1 MNHTLMSHLLDSLE
15 AAESSGA
22 LLSSSAENIRKM
34 LARGSSPLA
43 EAVILELAES
53 GRWDELNNRFF
64 RTLAF
69 GTGGL
74 RGKTIGEVVTRAE
87 AGPGRPD
94 GRPEHACIGTNAMN
108 EYNIV
113 RATRG
118 LAIYVR
124 EWHVKGGR
132 PGRPSIAISYDTRF
146 FSREFADLAARVM
159 TDLGCDALLFESPR
173 STPEL
178 SFAVRYKNA
187 VAGINITASHNPPGY
202 NGYKVY
208 FDDGGQVV
216 EPHATAIIDLVNA
229 GDGDSYEPLPEAAR
243 GQVIKIGREIDE
255 AYMARLE
262 TLIVDPELFHRKP
275 ALKTVYTPLHG
286 VGGVIIVP
294 MLHRLGVECYPVPSQ
309 MVPDGLFPTVKSPN
323 PEYPEALSLGIA
335 LADVEK
341 ADLVQAT
348 DPDDDRMGV
357 AARDASGKLVLLTG
371 NQIGSLLVWYR
382 LKRFFEKGIL
392 TGANRDHAVVIK
404 SLVTT
409 DLQKEIALSFGVHC
423 VETLTGFKYI
433 GAKQRAY
440 EEKLPAEIQASYRTL
455 SEEATREA
463 RLKDSLFFVF
473 GGEESYGYN
482 TGDFVRDKDGNAA
495 VICFAEVA
503 AYAASEGITVVTL
516 LDRIFS
522 EYGFYLERG
531 ESLTFD
537 GAEGAAKIKKLVDSY
552 AGDPPDEIEGAK
564 VLSIL
569 NYATQDLYDS
579 EGELIPKEAMIVFEI
594 AGGWKVAVRPSGTE
608 PKIKYYLYAR
618 EKPASGSF
626 SADELAATKQRVAEG
641 LEKLWQWLKKDA
653 QQRAD
658 AGKSAT

>member
-1 MNHTLMSHLLDSLE
+1 MSILLDSIAAAE
-15 AAESSGA
+15 AAGT
-22 LLSSSAENIRKM
+22 LLSTSTENIRTM

-43 EAVILELAES
+43 EAVIAELAAS

-74 RGKTIGEVVTRAE
+74 RGKTIGEVVTKAE
-87 AGPGRPD
+87 AGLGRPD
-94 GRPEHACIGTNAMN
+94 GRPEYACIGTNAMN
-108 EYNIV
+108 EYNIA

-118 LAIYVR
+118 LATYVR
-124 EWHVKGGR
+124 EWHVREGK

-146 FSREFADLAARVM
+146 FSREFADLAAKVM
-159 TDLGCDALLFESPR
+159 TDLGCDALLFEGPR

-178 SFAVRYKNA
+178 SFAVRYKKA
-187 VAGINITASHNPPGY
+187 AAGINITASHNPPGY

-216 EPHATAIIDLVNA
+216 APHDKGIIDLVNA
-229 GDGDSYEPLPEAAR
+229 GDDSYQALPESAR
-243 GQVIKIGREIDE
+243 GEVIKIGREIDE
-255 AYMARLE
+255 AYMERLE
-262 TLIVDPELFHRKP
+262 KLIVDPELFCRAPK
-275 ALKTVYTPLHG
+275 LKTVFTPLHG

-294 MLHRLGVECYPVPSQ
+294 MLHRLGVECIPVPSQ

-323 PEYPEALSLGIA
+323 PEYPEALRLGME
-335 LADVEK
+335 LAEIEK
-341 ADLVQAT
+341 ADIVQAT

-357 AARDASGKLVLLTG
+357 AARDESGKLVLLTG
-371 NQIGSLLVWYR
+371 NQIGSLMVWYR
-382 LKRFFEKGIL
+382 LQRLFEKGIL
-392 TGANRDHAVVIK
+392 NEENCDRAVVVK

-409 DLQKEIALSFGVHC
+409 DLQKEIARGFGVRC

-440 EEKLPAEIQASYRTL
+440 EEKLPAGIRDRYREL
-455 SEEATREA
+455 SEEETRAA
-463 RLKDSLFFVF
+463 RLKNSLFFVF

-503 AYAASEGITVVTL
+503 AYAASKGITVVTL
-516 LDRIFS
+516 LDRIYS

-531 ESLTFD
+531 ESLNFE

-552 AGDPPDEIEGAK
+552 AGNPPGEIAGGK
-564 VLSIL
+564 VISVL
-569 NYATQDLYDS
+569 NYDTQDIRDS
-579 EGELIPKEAMIVFEI
+579 EGELLPKEAMIVFEVE
-594 AGGWKVAVRPSGTE
+594 GGWKVAVRPSGTE
-608 PKIKYYLYAR
+608 PKIKYYLYAT
-618 EKPASGSF
+618 EKPATGTF
-626 SADELAATKQRVAEG
+626 TPNELTATKQRVAEG
-641 LEKLWQWLKKDA
+641 LEKLWLWLKADA
-653 QQRAD
+653 AQRA
-658 AGKSAT
+658 A

>member
-1 MNHTLMSHLLDSLE
+1 MSTLLDSIA
-15 AAESSGA
+15 AAETAGT
-22 LLSSSAENIRKM
+22 LLPSAAENIRAM
-34 LARGSSPLA
+34 LARSSSPLA
-43 EAVILELAES
+43 VAVITELADT

-64 RTLAF
+64 QTMAF

-74 RGKTIGEVVTRAE
+74 RGKTIGAVVTAVE

-108 EYNIV
+108 DYNIA

-118 LAIYVR
+118 LATYVR
-124 EWHVKGGR
+124 EWHGR
-132 PGRPSIAISYDTRF
+132 EGKPGRPSICISYDTRF
-146 FSREFADLAARVM
+146 FSREFADLSAKVM
-159 TDLGCDALLFESPR
+159 TELGCDAHLFEGPR

-187 VAGINITASHNPPGY
+187 AAGINITASHNPPGY

-216 EPHATAIIDLVNA
+216 APHDKGIIDLVNA
-229 GDGDSYEPLPEAAR
+229 GDDSYDPLPEGER
-243 GQVIKIGREIDE
+243 GEVIRMGRDIDD
-255 AYMARLE
+255 AYMDRLE
-262 TLIVDPELFHRKP
+262 KLIVDPELFHRIP
-275 ALKTVYTPLHG
+275 RLKTVFTPLHG

-294 MLHRLGVECYPVPSQ
+294 MLHRLGVECIPVTAQ

-323 PEYPEALSLGIA
+323 PEYPEALSLGMK
-335 LADVEK
+335 LADLEK

-371 NQIGSLLVWYR
+371 NQIGSLMVWYR
-382 LKRFFEKGIL
+382 LKRLFEKGVL
-392 TGANRDHAVVIK
+392 TEANRERAVVVK
-404 SLVTT
+404 SLVTS
-409 DLQKEIALSFGVHC
+409 DLQKVIALGFGVKC

-433 GAKQRAY
+433 GSKQRVY
-440 EEKLPAEIQASYRTL
+440 EEKLPAEIRDRYRSL
-455 SEEATREA
+455 SEEETREA
-463 RLKDSLFFVF
+463 RLKDSMFFVF

-516 LDRIFS
+516 LDRIYS

-531 ESLTFD
+531 ESLSFE
-537 GAEGAAKIKKLVDSY
+537 GAEGAAKIRKLVDSY
-552 AGDPPDEIEGAK
+552 AGSPPAEIDGAK
-564 VLSIL
+564 VLSVL
-569 NYATQDLYDS
+569 NYATQDIHDS
-579 EGELIPKEAMIVFEI
+579 EGELLPKEAMITLEI
-594 AGGWKVAVRPSGTE
+594 EGGLKVAVRPSGTE
-608 PKIKYYLYAR
+608 PKIKYYLYAS
-618 EKPASGSF
+618 EEPASGSF
-626 SADELAATKQRVAEG
+626 KPEELTATKLRVAEG
-641 LEKLWQWLKKDA
+641 LENLWQWLK
-653 QQRAD
+653 AD
-658 AGKSAT
+658 AEKRAA

>member
-1 MNHTLMSHLLDSLE
+1 MPTLLDSIA
-15 AAESSGA
+15 AAETAGT
-22 LLSSSAENIRKM
+22 LLASSADNIRKM
-34 LARGSSPLA
+34 LSRGSSSLA
-43 EAVILELAES
+43 ESVVAELAGS

-108 EYNIV
+108 DYNII

-118 LAIYVR
+118 LALYVR
-124 EWHVKGGR
+124 EWHLRENR
-132 PGRPSIAISYDTRF
+132 PGRPSICISYDTRF
-146 FSREFADLAARVM
+146 FSREFADLAAKVM
-159 TDLGCDALLFESPR
+159 TELGCDALLFEGPR

-178 SFAVRYKNA
+178 SYAVRYRNA
-187 VAGINITASHNPPGY
+187 AAGINITASHNPPGY

-208 FDDGGQVV
+208 FDDGGQVIA
-216 EPHATAIIDLVNA
+216 PHDAGIIDLVNE
-229 GDGDSYEPLPEAAR
+229 GDGDSYEPLPESLR
-243 GQVIKIGREIDE
+243 GKVIMIGREIDDS
-255 AYMARLE
+255 YMDRLE
-262 TLIVDPELFHRKP
+262 KLIVDPELFHRKP

-294 MLHRLGVECYPVPSQ
+294 MLHRLGVECIPVPSQ

-323 PEYPEALSLGIA
+323 PEYPEALRLGLE
-335 LADVEK
+335 LAEIEK

-371 NQIGSLLVWYR
+371 NQIGSLIVWYR
-382 LKRFFEKGIL
+382 LKRLFDKGIL
-392 TGANRDHAVVIK
+392 NEANRDHAVVIK

-409 DLQKEIALSFGVHC
+409 DLQKEIALGFGVRC

-433 GAKQRAY
+433 GAKQRMY
-440 EEKLPAEIQASYRTL
+440 EEKLPLEIRSRYREL
-455 SEEATREA
+455 SEEVTRAA

-503 AYAASEGITVVTL
+503 AYAASEGLTVVTL

-552 AGDPPDEIEGAK
+552 AGNPPSEIEGAK
-564 VLSIL
+564 VLSVL
-569 NYATQDLYDS
+569 NYATENVHDS
-579 EGELIPKEAMIVFEI
+579 EGELIPKEAMMVFEI
-594 AGGWKVAVRPSGTE
+594 AGGLKVAVRPSGTE
-608 PKIKYYLYAR
+608 PKIKYYLYAS
-618 EKPASGSF
+618 EQPASGTF
-626 SADELAATKQRVAEG
+626 TAEELAATKVRVADG
-641 LEKLWQWLKKDA
+641 LERLWQWLK
-653 QQRAD
+653 AD
-658 AGKSAT
+658 AGKRAE

>member
-1 MNHTLMSHLLDSLE
+1 MSILLDSIAAAE
-15 AAESSGA
+15 AAGT
-22 LLSSSAENIRKM
+22 LLSTSAENIRTM

-43 EAVILELAES
+43 EAVIAELAAS

-74 RGKTIGEVVTRAE
+74 RGKTIGEVVTKAE
-87 AGPGRPD
+87 AGLGRPD
-94 GRPEHACIGTNAMN
+94 GRPEYACIGTNAMN
-108 EYNIV
+108 EYNIA

-118 LAIYVR
+118 LATYVR
-124 EWHVKGGR
+124 EWHGR
-132 PGRPSIAISYDTRF
+132 EGKPGRPSIAISYDTRF
-146 FSREFADLAARVM
+146 FSREFADLAAKVM
-159 TDLGCDALLFESPR
+159 TDLGCDALLFEGPR

-178 SFAVRYKNA
+178 SFAVRYKKA
-187 VAGINITASHNPPGY
+187 AAGINITASHNPPGY

-216 EPHATAIIDLVNA
+216 APHDKGIIDLVNT
-229 GDGDSYEPLPEAAR
+229 GDDSYEALPESAR
-243 GQVIKIGREIDE
+243 GEVIKIGREIDE
-255 AYMARLE
+255 AYMERLE
-262 TLIVDPELFHRKP
+262 KLIVDPELFRRTP
-275 ALKTVYTPLHG
+275 RLKTVFTPLHG

-294 MLHRLGVECYPVPSQ
+294 MLHRLGVECIPVPSQ

-323 PEYPEALSLGIA
+323 PEYPEALRLGME
-335 LADVEK
+335 LAEIEK
-341 ADLVQAT
+341 ADIVQAT

-357 AARDASGKLVLLTG
+357 AARDESGKLVLLTG
-371 NQIGSLLVWYR
+371 NQIGSLMVWYR
-382 LKRFFEKGIL
+382 LQRLFEKGIL
-392 TGANRDHAVVIK
+392 NEENRDRAVVVK

-409 DLQKEIALSFGVHC
+409 DLQKEIARGFGVRC

-440 EEKLPAEIQASYRTL
+440 EEKLPAGIRDRYREL
-455 SEEATREA
+455 SEEETRAA

-516 LDRIFS
+516 LDRIYS

-531 ESLTFD
+531 ESLNFE

-552 AGDPPDEIEGAK
+552 AGNPPREIAGGK
-564 VLSIL
+564 VTSVL
-569 NYATQDLYDS
+569 NYATQDISDS
-579 EGELIPKEAMIVFEI
+579 EGELLPKEAMIVFEVE
-594 AGGWKVAVRPSGTE
+594 GGWKVAVRPSGTE
-608 PKIKYYLYAR
+608 PKIKYYLYAT
-618 EKPASGSF
+618 EKPASGTLASL
-626 SADELAATKQRVAEG
+626 ELAATKVRVGDG
-641 LEKLWQWLKKDA
+641 LEGLWQWLKL
-653 QQRAD
+653 D
-658 AGKSAT
+658 AGRRAA

>member
-1 MNHTLMSHLLDSLE
+1 MPNLLESIAEAE
-15 AAESSGA
+15 AAGT
-22 LLSSSAENIRKM
+22 LLKSSAENIRTM
-34 LARGSSPLA
+34 LSRGSSHLT
-43 EAVILELAES
+43 EAVIAELAES
-53 GRWDELNNRFF
+53 ARWNELNDRFF
-64 RTLAF
+64 RTMAF

-74 RGKTIGEVVTRAE
+74 RGKTIGEVVTKAE

-108 EYNIV
+108 DYNIA

-118 LAIYVR
+118 LATYVR
-124 EWHVKGGR
+124 EWHERENR
-132 PGRPSIAISYDTRF
+132 PGRPAIAISYDTRF
-146 FSREFADLAARVM
+146 FSREFADLAAKVM
-159 TDLGCDALLFESPR
+159 TDLGCDALLFEGPR

-178 SFAVRYKNA
+178 SFAVRYRNA
-187 VAGINITASHNPPGY
+187 AAGINITASHNPPGY

-208 FDDGGQVV
+208 FDDGAQVV
-216 EPHATAIIDLVNA
+216 APHDTAIIELVNA
-229 GDGDSYEPLPEAAR
+229 GDDTYEPLPESKR
-243 GQVIKIGREIDE
+243 GEVIKIGREIDE
-255 AYMARLE
+255 AYMERLE
-262 TLIVDPELFHRKP
+262 TLIVDPELFRRNPK
-275 ALKTVYTPLHG
+275 LKTVFTPLHG

-294 MLHRLGVECYPVPSQ
+294 MLHRLGVECIPVTSQ

-323 PEYPEALSLGIA
+323 PEYPEALKLGME
-335 LADVEK
+335 LADIEK

-348 DPDDDRMGV
+348 DPDDDRMGI
-357 AARDASGKLVLLTG
+357 AARNDSGKLVLLTG
-371 NQIGSLLVWYR
+371 NQIGSLMVWYR
-382 LKRFFEKGIL
+382 LKRLFEKGIL
-392 TGANRDHAVVIK
+392 TSKNRGCAVVIK

-409 DLQKEIALSFGVHC
+409 DLQKAIALGFGVRC

-433 GAKQRAY
+433 GAKQRNY
-440 EEKLPAEIQASYRTL
+440 EEKLSADIRACYRNL
-455 SEEATREA
+455 SEEETREA

-516 LDRIFS
+516 LDRIYS

-552 AGDPPDEIEGAK
+552 AGNPPPEIAGAK
-564 VLSIL
+564 VLSVL

-579 EGELIPKEAMIVFEI
+579 EGELIPKEAMITFETE
-594 AGGWKVAVRPSGTE
+594 GGWKVTVRPSGTE
-608 PKIKYYLYAR
+608 PKIKYYLYAS
-618 EKPASGSF
+618 EKPASGTF
-626 SADELAATKQRVAEG
+626 TKEELAATKQRVAEG
-641 LEKLWQWLKKDA
+641 LENLWQWLK
-653 QQRAD
+653 AD
-658 AGKSAT
+658 AEKRAA

>member
-1 MNHTLMSHLLDSLE
+1 MSTLLDSIA

-22 LLSSSAENIRKM
+22 LLKSSAENIRAM
-34 LARGSSPLA
+34 LSKGTSKLA
-43 EAVILELAES
+43 ETVISELTAE
-53 GRWDELNNRFF
+53 GRWEELNNRFF
-64 RTLAF
+64 RTMAF

-74 RGKTIGEVVTRAE
+74 RGKTIGAVVTKAE

-108 EYNIV
+108 EYNIA

-118 LAIYVR
+118 LAQYVR
-124 EWHVKGGR
+124 DWHLREGK
-132 PGRPSIAISYDTRF
+132 PGRPAIAISHDTRF
-146 FSREFADLAARVM
+146 FSREFAELAAKVM
-159 TDLGCDALLFESPR
+159 TDLGCDALLFEGPR

-178 SFAVRYKNA
+178 SFAVRLKNA
-187 VAGINITASHNPPGY
+187 AAGINITASHNPPGY

-216 EPHATAIIDLVNA
+216 APHDQGIIDRVNA
-229 GDGDSYEPLPEAAR
+229 GDDSYEALPESER
-243 GQVIKIGREIDE
+243 GKVIPIGREVDE
-255 AYMARLE
+255 AYMERLE
-262 TLIVDPELFHRKP
+262 KLIVDPELFRRKP

-294 MLHRLGVECYPVPSQ
+294 MLHRLGVECFPVQAQ

-323 PEYPEALSLGIA
+323 PEYPEALSLGLE
-335 LADVEK
+335 LADREK

-357 AARDASGKLVLLTG
+357 AARDDSGKLVLLTG

-382 LKRFFEKGIL
+382 LKRLFEKGIL
-392 TGANRDHAVVIK
+392 SEANRDRAVVIK

-409 DLQKEIALSFGVHC
+409 DLQKVIALGFGVKC

-440 EEKLPAEIQASYRTL
+440 EEKLPEAIRTRYRDL
-455 SEEATREA
+455 SEEETRDA

-503 AYAASEGITVVTL
+503 AYAASQGITVVTL
-516 LDRIFS
+516 LDRIYS

-537 GAEGAAKIKKLVDSY
+537 GAEGAAKITKLVDSY
-552 AGDPPDEIEGAK
+552 AGNPPTEIAGAK
-564 VLSIL
+564 VISVL
-569 NYATQDLYDS
+569 NYATQDLHDS
-579 EGELIPKEAMIVFEI
+579 EGELIPKEAMITFETE
-594 AGGWKVAVRPSGTE
+594 GGWKVTVRPSGTE
-608 PKIKYYLYAR
+608 PKIKYYLYAS
-618 EKPASGSF
+618 EKPDSETF
-626 SADELAATKQRVAEG
+626 TKEELAATKQRVAVG
-641 LEKLWQWLKKDA
+641 LENLWQWLK
-653 QQRAD
+653 AD
-658 AGKSAT
+658 AEKRAE